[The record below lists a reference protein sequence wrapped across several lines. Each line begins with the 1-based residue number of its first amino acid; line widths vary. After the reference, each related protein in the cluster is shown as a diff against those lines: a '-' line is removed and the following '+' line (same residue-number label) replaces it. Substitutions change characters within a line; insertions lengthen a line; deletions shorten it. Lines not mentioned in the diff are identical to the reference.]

1 MEELNE
7 LQIAQIVGMI
17 VTKHGCEIL
26 EMDLH
31 NFILDI
37 DGPPEAK
44 TECAKELEVF
54 LG

>member
-1 MEELNE
+1 MEELND
-7 LQIAQIVGMI
+7 LQIAQIIGTI

-26 EMDLH
+26 EMDL
-31 NFILDI
+31 NNYILDI

-44 TECAKELEVF
+44 MECAKELQIF